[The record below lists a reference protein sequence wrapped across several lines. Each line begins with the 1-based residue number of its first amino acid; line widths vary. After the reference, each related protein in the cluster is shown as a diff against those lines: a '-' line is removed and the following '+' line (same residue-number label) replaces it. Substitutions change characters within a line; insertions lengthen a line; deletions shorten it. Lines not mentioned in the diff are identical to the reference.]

1 MNLRDLQYVV
11 AVADH
16 GHFGRAAAACNV
28 SQPTLSGQI
37 LKLEAELGVRIFE
50 REGRTVAVAARAEP
64 IVEHARRALAA
75 VAEVAAAARGARDPL
90 AGPLRIGVIPT
101 VGPYLLPYAL
111 PALIRDLPQ
120 APIAIVEDLTARL
133 LALVVERKI
142 DAAVIATDP
151 GDRKLETLSLY
162 EEPFVLVAPPDHPL
176 AARDRIARDDV
187 DPETLLLLA
196 DGHCL
201 RDRAIDLCGRGAAA
215 RAAGSDISA
224 TSLETLFRLVAA
236 GYGVTLAPLLA
247 VERSNG
253 VAVDGLAARPF
264 VDRAMKRSVALAFR
278 RDSTRRAALARFA
291 ASVRAATPAS
301 LRETKPPAAPVRA
314 KAKAARRK
322 RRV

>member
-16 GHFGRAAAACNV
+16 GHFGRAAAACNI

-50 REGRTVAVAARAEP
+50 REGRAVAVAARAEP

-101 VGPYLLPYAL
+101 VGPYLLPFAL

-133 LALVVERKI
+133 LPLVLERKI

-151 GDRKLETLSLY
+151 GDRKLETLPLY
-162 EEPFVLVAPPDHPL
+162 EEPFLLVAAPNPPL
-176 AARDRIARDDV
+176 AARATRS
-187 DPETLLLLA
+187 L
-196 DGHCL
+196 
-201 RDRAIDLCGRGAAA
+201 GR
-215 RAAGSDISA
+215 
-224 TSLETLFRLVAA
+224 
-236 GYGVTLAPLLA
+236 
-247 VERSNG
+247 
-253 VAVDGLAARPF
+253 
-264 VDRAMKRSVALAFR
+264 
-278 RDSTRRAALARFA
+278 
-291 ASVRAATPAS
+291 
-301 LRETKPPAAPVRA
+301 
-314 KAKAARRK
+314 
-322 RRV
+322 